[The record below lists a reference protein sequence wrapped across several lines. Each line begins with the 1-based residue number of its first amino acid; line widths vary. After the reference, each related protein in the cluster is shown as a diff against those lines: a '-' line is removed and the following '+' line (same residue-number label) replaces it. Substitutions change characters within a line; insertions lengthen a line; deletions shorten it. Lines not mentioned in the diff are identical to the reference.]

1 LIQDDDKPNHSDN
14 DGSRS
19 AENKDDAEVNVV
31 DDDAEVN
38 VGYDDADDSDTD
50 SLRLVLTDSAV
61 SSVSQKKS
69 SFEDDED
76 EEMSTTVP
84 SPPTTP
90 PPTTTTTTTTTATTA
105 TTISAMTT
113 EKVPVPEIRP
123 APNPP
128 EKTARD
134 TVEVFSHST
143 LPPPLPLRDNF
154 LNTPM
159 YYSASNDN
167 FLQTPVHPFH
177 FTEDEI
183 EQVLMTL
190 KARCHMQFPRAFI
203 ACFRVFKVTTLA

>member
-1 LIQDDDKPNHSDN
+1 
-14 DGSRS
+14 
-19 AENKDDAEVNVV
+19 VNVV

-84 SPPTTP
+84 PPTTP
-90 PPTTTTTTTTTATTA
+90 PPTTITTNA
-105 TTISAMTT
+105 TTISPMTT
-113 EKVPVPEIRP
+113 EKVPVPVIRP

-128 EKTARD
+128 EKIARD

-143 LPPPLPLRDNF
+143 LPPPLPPRDNF

-190 KARCHMQFPRAFI
+190 KTSCHTRFPSAFI